1 MITFAP
7 FLETR
12 APERPRLD
20 WLPLLLLT
28 AATVA
33 LTANAPGWARMWLI
47 AIAIFAGFKWWT
59 WRRVSERP
67 SARPA
72 KMFGVARDLRA
83 RGARATAFATDVA
96 VTSEP
101 VARRSTATSDRSV
114 AYLFLWPGM
123 NARAFLA
130 TAGARNEFAPKTSA
144 WLWALTK
151 TLLGATLLWGCA
163 RLAGHGLLA
172 GWIGMVGLI
181 FLLHF
186 GLFALLSLFWQSR
199 GVDAPPLM
207 KCPIAANSLH
217 DFWGRRWNAGFRD
230 IVFVLFF
237 FPLARRFGTA
247 VAALFTFVLSGLIHE
262 LVITVPAGGGYG
274 LPTLYFAL
282 QGLGLMLERKSH
294 LRAARTACC
303 PGARSAQEAAE
314 TGRTL
319 PVASCASTDVSVEAP
334 RQQVV
339 RAAPRWAP
347 LLRSLQPNRVF
358 TLAVVVLP
366 IAALFP
372 PIFVTRVMVPFF
384 QLIHAL

>member
-7 FLETR
+7 FPETVLR
-12 APERPRLD
+12 QHQRLH

-28 AATVA
+28 IAAVA
-33 LTANAPGWARMWLI
+33 STTNAPGWARMWLI
-47 AIAIFAGFKWWT
+47 AIALFASFKWWT
-59 WRRVSERP
+59 WRKV
-67 SARPA
+67 
-72 KMFGVARDLRA
+72 VARDLRA
-83 RGARATAFATDVA
+83 RGETAVA
-96 VTSEP
+96 STADAAFTNEP
-101 VARRSTATSDRSV
+101 VARRSTATSARSF

-130 TAGARNEFAPKTSA
+130 KDGAQSRVARATCCPGARSAQEATPKALA

-151 TLLGATLLWGCA
+151 TLLGATFLWCIA

-172 GWIGMVGLI
+172 GWIGMIGFI
-181 FLLHF
+181 FMLHF

-199 GVDAPPLM
+199 GIDAAPLM

-230 IVFVLFF
+230 IVFTLFF
-237 FPLARRFGTA
+237 FPLARRFGTRA
-247 VAALFTFVLSGLIHE
+247 AALATFVLSGLIHE

-282 QGLGLMLERKSH
+282 QGLGLMIERTRH
-294 LRAARTACC
+294 RAACSLTRGW
-303 PGARSAQEAAE
+303 PG
-314 TGRTL
+314 
-319 PVASCASTDVSVEAP
+319 
-334 RQQVV
+334 
-339 RAAPRWAP
+339 
-347 LLRSLQPNRVF
+347 RVF
-358 TLAVVVLP
+358 AIAVVTMP

-372 PIFVTRVMVPFF
+372 PVFVTRVMIPFF